1 MIKDKKIIHNKDI
14 AASLDPDPGMAHG
27 SQRLYLVSFR

>member
-14 AASLDPDPGMAHG
+14 AAPLDPDPGMVMNLNG
-27 SQRLYLVSFR
+27 FIW